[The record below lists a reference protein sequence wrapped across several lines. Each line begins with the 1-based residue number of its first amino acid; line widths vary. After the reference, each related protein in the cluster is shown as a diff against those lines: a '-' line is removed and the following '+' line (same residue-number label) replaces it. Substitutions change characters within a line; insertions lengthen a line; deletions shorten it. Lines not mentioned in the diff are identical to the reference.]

1 MKKTLFSSSS
11 FVKYFTILPTVVV
24 LSFYT
29 PFAQKIERAFIEE
42 ELARVETNPDQ
53 SIEISINAPLQFV
66 FDFLSTRLNEYIAD
80 ARSLEFNHTSSE
92 SSGELG
98 KGSVRKLT
106 MEDNDFLI
114 QRFLQFDPPSSYAY
128 LTDMEESTL
137 QAPLN
142 YSLARYEF
150 SEPDEGKTLVRVS
163 VVYEPSSRL
172 LAFFVR
178 RVFNSALR
186 KDFQRAR
193 DIIESNYQQTTQ

>member
-1 MKKTLFSSSS
+1 
-11 FVKYFTILPTVVV
+11 
-24 LSFYT
+24 
-29 PFAQKIERAFIEE
+29 
-42 ELARVETNPDQ
+42 
-53 SIEISINAPLQFV
+53 
-66 FDFLSTRLNEYIAD
+66 
-80 ARSLEFNHTSSE
+80 
-92 SSGELG
+92 
-98 KGSVRKLT
+98 

-114 QRFLQFDPPSSYAY
+114 QRFLQFDPPFSYAY

-150 SEPDEGKTLVRVS
+150 SEPDEGKTLVHVS

-193 DIIESNYQQTTQ
+193 EIIESNYQQTTQ

>member
-1 MKKTLFSSSS
+1 
-11 FVKYFTILPTVVV
+11 
-24 LSFYT
+24 
-29 PFAQKIERAFIEE
+29 
-42 ELARVETNPDQ
+42 
-53 SIEISINAPLQFV
+53 
-66 FDFLSTRLNEYIAD
+66 
-80 ARSLEFNHTSSE
+80 
-92 SSGELG
+92 
-98 KGSVRKLT
+98 
-106 MEDNDFLI
+106 
-114 QRFLQFDPPSSYAY
+114 
-128 LTDMEESTL
+128 MEESTL

-193 DIIESNYQQTTQ
+193 EIIESNYQQTTQ